1 MTNIYI
7 SERVWRMNY
16 LYNKKHNTIDLL
28 FEEQKY
34 SYLFRAG
41 ELKNPFYASFYEQCI
56 ESTVADAYE
65 IFLETNT
72 ENNYFQQ
79 QIKKLDKEA
88 AARFFRI
95 MAIHH
100 SIYMM
105 RKRRRELFWE
115 EMRQALFF
123 VYNFSE
129 NEKKLADVLYE
140 RACNHEVAFP
150 VLFSKATARYL
161 FYSKT
166 ISPFSLAF
174 IENFCY
180 NSYNSFLE
188 SFTRYLSIKMRL
200 KKAAN

>member
-1 MTNIYI
+1 
-7 SERVWRMNY
+7 MNY
-16 LYNKKHNTIDLL
+16 LYKNKQNTIDLF

-41 ELKNPFYASFYEQCI
+41 ELKNSFYCSFYEQCI

-65 IFLETNT
+65 IFLETTT
-72 ENNYFQQ
+72 EHNYLQQ
-79 QIKKLDKEA
+79 NAKKLNREI

-105 RKRRRELFWE
+105 RKKRRELYWE

-123 VYNFSE
+123 VYDFSE
-129 NEKKLADVLYE
+129 NEKKLADILYE
-140 RACNHEVAFP
+140 RACNHEDSFPALFAKTVAKYIF
-150 VLFSKATARYL
+150 F
-161 FYSKT
+161 SKT

-180 NSYNSFLE
+180 NSYNSFLA
-188 SFTRYLSIKMRL
+188 SFTRYLSIKLRL